1 MFVISMDLKIYG
13 KSIACSWIFILCDF
27 NLLTSYIKN
36 TITKV
41 SGEPVI
47 LYSVFD
53 KFAKGKE
60 HLNIVYVSHLFM
72 PETSFKAC
80 L

>member
-1 MFVISMDLKIYG
+1 MGIYPSIIDLHYRF
-13 KSIACSWIFILCDF
+13 AHHCDDDF

-36 TITKV
+36 TFTKI
-41 SGEPVI
+41 SGEPII
-47 LYSVFD
+47 LHSVFD

-60 HLNIVYVSHLFM
+60 HLNIEYVSHLFM